1 MGDVT
6 LKFNRSS
13 SNVRTQSS
21 YSKKTY
27 STGTIYYT
35 TKNELPE
42 RFPSSALIFTT
53 DTAELYVGTDLGI
66 QKLKLGSEEDL
77 DPKIF
82 LTIARARELYQT
94 IDNAKNDKNSI
105 EQQIAAVEDNTY
117 SKTAIND
124 FILKDANFDGVL
136 DNIQAYTKER
146 IDQLLG
152 GKAEAADIYTKQ
164 EANELLRAKAD
175 KAEYEATRDTVN
187 AIAPVVSELQTDITT
202 RAKAANV
209 YSKDAVDAT
218 VADIDSK
225 INKVKADLTQ
235 LSSVTAKTTD
245 LNNAIETVNHTVEG
259 LDISKATVSYV
270 NEQDL
275 VLDTNIKKVA
285 NDLETFAT
293 NVYNKTEV
301 NSKIAEVNTAV
312 TNTNNRI
319 TESVASITEDISA
332 ANRSIALNANSV
344 TSNKRDIDKN
354 TGDIS
359 DIKALINELQTTLSN
374 KANTSDVYTTAQ
386 IQDLLAGKVDMAGIY
401 RAIDEHTE
409 TTLKALFEREDELDL
424 SLFYTKTDI
433 DGFLALKANE
443 QDRLSLLETVRGNSN
458 DITRILEVKIPNV
471 TRDLDQV
478 ITDVNNIRLTATDS
492 LTVANDSRELANDA
506 KISAK
511 AASDNADFA
520 IAKANQAMEK
530 SATAETSATAAFE
543 RAAAAEE
550 NVTGAIQAAETIRE
564 LAAGMQLSFAR
575 LQNETVS
582 KTTFETEMLKKAD
595 LSALDF
601 KVSTQAFE
609 EALALKADKGDL
621 EALEFAAA
629 VKTDVDE
636 ALAAKADKVTVDNKL
651 DIINN
656 SISGISNSVTA
667 LDLRLTAALADTSYV
682 DNAIR
687 NKANAADVY
696 TKAEVDELL
705 NDVVRQVLNTLTLKI
720 LGQ

>member
-1 MGDVT
+1 MADVT

-42 RFPSSALIFTT
+42 RFPSNALIFTT

-187 AIAPVVSELQTDITT
+187 AIAPVVSELQTDIIT
-202 RAKAANV
+202 RAKASNV

-301 NSKIAEVNTAV
+301 NGKIAEVNTAV

-409 TTLKALFEREDELDL
+409 TTLKSLFEREDELDL

-520 IAKANQAMEK
+520 IAKANQAIEK

-575 LQNETVS
+575 LQNEAVS

-682 DNAIR
+682 DNAVR